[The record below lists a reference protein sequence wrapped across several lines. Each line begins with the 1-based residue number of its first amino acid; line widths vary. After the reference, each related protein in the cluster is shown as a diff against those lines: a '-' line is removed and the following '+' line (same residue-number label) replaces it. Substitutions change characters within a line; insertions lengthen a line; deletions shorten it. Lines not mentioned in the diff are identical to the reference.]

1 MNENKVIHRSD
12 VGLISN
18 DLSVC
23 VSTMLQQGGVIVSPT
38 KVGYIIMTTDRA
50 GLEKK
55 FMLKGRPKKK
65 PGVVLLSTLAQLD
78 ELAEV
83 DKKTMELYRN
93 CWEKNI
99 LLGCIL
105 PWKEEAKKK
114 YIPDDGSVDFVT
126 DDRNTS
132 CFVIKYGTPSE
143 VIATK
148 LWFDHK
154 MLSFASSA
162 NPSGQGNRGQIE
174 GVGEKILNG
183 VDLIIEA
190 DEFVRKQQPD
200 KDIDTRYEQ
209 GVMVSMVDENGQL
222 VKTPTIIRN
231 GLDIDRI
238 KEQLSLVYG
247 TFHHEHGSY
256 H

>member
-1 MNENKVIHRSD
+1 MNENKVIHRPN

-18 DLSVC
+18 DLGVC
-23 VSTMLQQGGVIVSPT
+23 VSTMLQPGGVIVSPT

-55 FMLKGRPKKK
+55 FMLKDRPKRK
-65 PGVVLLSTLAQLD
+65 PGVVLLSSLEQLA
-78 ELAEV
+78 ELAET
-83 DKKTMELYRN
+83 DKKTTKLYQN
-93 CWEKNI
+93 CWGKGI
-99 LLGCIL
+99 LLGVIL
-105 PWKEEAKKK
+105 PWKKEAMEQ
-114 YIPDDGSVDFVT
+114 YVPNDGSVEFMT
-126 DDRNTS
+126 DDRGTS

-148 LWFDHK
+148 LWLDYK

-174 GVGEKILNG
+174 GVGKKILNG

-200 KDIDTRYEQ
+200 KNNGTRYEQ
-209 GVMVSMVDENGQL
+209 GVMVSMVDEVGRL
-222 VKTPTIIRN
+222 VKTPTIIRK
-231 GLDIDRI
+231 GLDVDKIMN
-238 KEQLSLVYG
+238 QLSFLYDSFNYRHN
-247 TFHHEHGSY
+247 THH
-256 H
+256 